1 MKFPSRLALAAA
13 IALLSAPLHAQ
24 EEDSGG
30 ADVTTL
36 YGRVYLMVDAVE
48 AKGGSAPDVARRT
61 RITDQSSLL
70 GVRGTERLGSDLTAF
85 FQLET
90 GFPPD
95 SNNGT
100 FGNRNSGVGLRSARF
115 GSIMMGR
122 WDMPMKTAQVSP
134 LDPFTDLALAD
145 ITGAEFN
152 QGNFSNREQNVIQY
166 WSPKIGGFDFRAAYV
181 PNEART
187 ATANPSKYGAS
198 LVWSNRNVYL
208 TYAYEKHRDIEDGA
222 VRAGIEEEAHGLGG
236 YVRVAGA
243 KLMAHVGQYTRTG
256 TRKQKAYALGVDWGF
271 AGPNHLLAIY
281 QNSRDGGDLTDA
293 EQPRC
298 DVIGVGYRYDFS
310 RRTMFT
316 AYYTKVN
323 NKVGNLC
330 NFGAATL
337 RISDGQ
343 DPQGFSAGVRHVF

>member
-1 MKFPSRLALAAA
+1 MPHLSRIALATALALSP
-13 IALLSAPLHAQ
+13 LTLHAQ
-24 EEDSGG
+24 EDGHG
-30 ADVTTL
+30 AADVTTL
-36 YGRVYLMVDAVE
+36 YGRVYVMVEAVE
-48 AKGGSAPDVARRT
+48 ATGGTAPDVSRRT
-61 RITDQSSLL
+61 RVTDQSSLL
-70 GVRGTERLGSDLTAF
+70 GVRGTEKLGSDLTAF

-90 GFPPD
+90 AFAPD
-95 SNNGT
+95 ANTGS
-100 FGNRNSGVGLRSARF
+100 FANRNSGVGVKGRW
-115 GSIMMGR
+115 GSVILGR

-145 ITGAEFN
+145 ITAAEFN
-152 QGNFSNREQNVIQY
+152 QGNFSNREQNVVQY
-166 WSPKIGGFDFRAAYV
+166 WSPKVGGFDFRAAYV

-187 ATANPSKYGAS
+187 ATANPWKAGAS
-198 LVWSNRNVYL
+198 VVWSNKNVYL
-208 TYAYEKHRDIEDGA
+208 TYAYEKHKDIGDGA

-236 YVRVAGA
+236 YVRVGGA

-256 TRKQKAYALGVDWGF
+256 TRKQKAYALGIDWGF

-281 QNSRDGGDLTDA
+281 QNSRDGGDLADA

-298 DVIGVGYRYDFS
+298 DVVGVGYRYDFS

-323 NKVGNLC
+323 NKVGDLC

-337 RISDGQ
+337 RIADGQ
-343 DPQGFSAGVRHVF
+343 DPRGFSAGLRHVF